1 MEIKK
6 NLKALDIK
14 ISKLATELGVSRPTL
29 DAYIEYYESGQSI
42 PNEGYQK
49 IFEYLFSGEE
59 INSIEFAQKY
69 DYVKRIMLADAKAGA
84 EKAIRDERENK
95 ILNNI
100 RDVLAT
106 GTVDEHLIEFI
117 NLFINNR
124 DNDLVKAIYMYF
136 NYSNGFADLSKRE
149 IEEKEKAIYS
159 QLAKLFSNYKDNS
172 IELLEEF
179 YNQLQSK
186 NQELIEAKT
195 IKVRDSE
202 IVDYIKTKL
211 NESEELDIEELKLL
225 IASRE
230 VK

>member
-29 DAYIEYYESGQSI
+29 DAYIEYYENGQPI

-49 IFEYLFSGEE
+49 IFEYLFTGKEM
-59 INSIEFAQKY
+59 NSIEFAQRY
-69 DYVKRIMLADAKAGA
+69 DYVKRIMLADAKAGV
-84 EKAIRDERENK
+84 EKAIHEERENK
-95 ILNNI
+95 IINNI
-100 RDVLAT
+100 REIIAT

-124 DNDLVKAIYMYF
+124 DNDLVKSIYMYF
-136 NYSNGFADLSKRE
+136 NYANGFAELSKKV
-149 IEEKEKAIYS
+149 IEEKEKAVYS
-159 QLAKLFSNYKDNS
+159 HLAKIFASYKDGS
-172 IELLEEF
+172 IELLEE
-179 YNQLQSK
+179 YYAQLELK
-186 NQELIEAKT
+186 NKELIETKT
-195 IKVRDSE
+195 IKVKDSE

-211 NESEELDIEELKLL
+211 SISEELDIEELKKLL
-225 IASRE
+225 ASRE

>member
-29 DAYIEYYESGQSI
+29 DAYIEYYERGQSI

-100 RDVLAT
+100 RDVLAA

-159 QLAKLFSNYKDNS
+159 QLAKLFTNYKDNS

-211 NESEELDIEELKLL
+211 NESEELDIEELKLM

>member
-69 DYVKRIMLADAKAGA
+69 DYVKRIMLADAKVGV
-84 EKAIRDERENK
+84 EKAIHDERENK

-106 GTVDEHLIEFI
+106 GIVDEHLIEFI

-159 QLAKLFSNYKDNS
+159 QLAKLFTNYKDNS

-195 IKVRDSE
+195 IKVKDSE

-211 NESEELDIEELKLL
+211 NESEELDIEELKLM

>member
-84 EKAIRDERENK
+84 EKAIHDERENK

-100 RDVLAT
+100 REVIAT

-124 DNDLVKAIYMYF
+124 DNELVKAIYMYF
-136 NYSNGFADLSKRE
+136 NYSNGFADLSKQE
-149 IEEKEKAIYS
+149 IEQKEKAIYS

>member
-69 DYVKRIMLADAKAGA
+69 DYVKRIMLADAKAGV
-84 EKAIRDERENK
+84 EKAIYDERENK

-159 QLAKLFSNYKDNS
+159 QLAKLFTNYKDNS

-202 IVDYIKTKL
+202 IVDYIKNKL
-211 NESEELDIEELKLL
+211 NESEELDIEELKLM

>member
-29 DAYIEYYESGQSI
+29 DAYIEYYENGQPI
-42 PNEGYQK
+42 PNEGYQR

-59 INSIEFAQKY
+59 MNSIEFAQRY
-69 DYVKRIMLADAKAGA
+69 DYVKRIMLADAKAGV
-84 EKAIRDERENK
+84 EKAIHDEREIK
-95 ILNNI
+95 LLSNI
-100 RDVLAT
+100 KEVLDT

-124 DNDLVKAIYMYF
+124 DNDLVRSIYMYF
-136 NYSNGFADLSKRE
+136 NYANGFEELSRNE
-149 IEEKEKAIYS
+149 IQEKEKAVYSHLAKIFASYKDGSIELIEEYYS
-159 QLAKLFSNYKDNS
+159 QL
-172 IELLEEF
+172 
-179 YNQLQSK
+179 LQK
-186 NQELIEAKT
+186 NKELIETKT
-195 IKVRDSE
+195 IKVKDSE
-202 IVDYIKTKL
+202 IVDYIKSKL
-211 NESEELDIEELKLL
+211 SVSEELDIEELKQL

>member
-1 MEIKK
+1 
-6 NLKALDIK
+6 
-14 ISKLATELGVSRPTL
+14 
-29 DAYIEYYESGQSI
+29 
-42 PNEGYQK
+42 
-49 IFEYLFSGEE
+49 
-59 INSIEFAQKY
+59 
-69 DYVKRIMLADAKAGA
+69 
-84 EKAIRDERENK
+84 
-95 ILNNI
+95 
-100 RDVLAT
+100 
-106 GTVDEHLIEFI
+106 
-117 NLFINNR
+117 
-124 DNDLVKAIYMYF
+124 MYF
-136 NYSNGFADLSKRE
+136 NYSNGFADLSKQE
-149 IEEKEKAIYS
+149 IKQKEKAIQS

-230 VK
+230 VKQYVD

>member
-1 MEIKK
+1 
-6 NLKALDIK
+6 
-14 ISKLATELGVSRPTL
+14 
-29 DAYIEYYESGQSI
+29 
-42 PNEGYQK
+42 
-49 IFEYLFSGEE
+49 
-59 INSIEFAQKY
+59 
-69 DYVKRIMLADAKAGA
+69 
-84 EKAIRDERENK
+84 
-95 ILNNI
+95 
-100 RDVLAT
+100 
-106 GTVDEHLIEFI
+106 
-117 NLFINNR
+117 
-124 DNDLVKAIYMYF
+124 MYF
-136 NYSNGFADLSKRE
+136 NYSNGFADLSKQE
-149 IEEKEKAIYS
+149 IEQKEKAIYS